1 MGKLI
6 DDLFK
11 AILAVF
17 FLIAVLCIGYAMLF
31 PVSDG

>member
-11 AILAVF
+11 AF
-17 FLIAVLCIGYAMLF
+17 MAVLVFVAVICIIYALLF